1 MEGEFGLE
9 NKPIMVKEL
18 EKTLRQVNEEKYL
31 VKTTK
36 NEEVLDK
43 EIIIR
48 DFLEYDENLLE
59 GVLGNKIL
67 KKHFTKEVSG
77 STVIIIQDLIEILE
91 TEIHFRDSYTNY
103 ANKIG
108 LTVDGNFIR
117 ESNEVILD
125 FPYKDSILK
134 AGMTKEDVEKDEDVD
149 EDFYH
154 ELIHAE
160 ERDQLFDEKILK
172 NVKKYDKN
180 GVHSINSFSKDD
192 NLIIKGNNLIAL
204 HSLEEIYKNEVRLI
218 YLDVPYYFITKKE
231 YDAFKYNSNFQLSTW
246 LVFLKNRLEIAKK
259 LLSEDGTIWIHV
271 GEDGMH
277 YLKVL
282 ADSIFGPE
290 HFVGTMPRKTR
301 EGKNDVPFNFS
312 QDFDFILIYT
322 KADRKQTVM
331 QRKIERS
338 YIETDDFP
346 GRPWRRGDIKQQK
359 NYKERPNSY
368 FDMVNPKTGKVYKV
382 DKNSVWRVTKDTFDE
397 WYENGYIGFPDDYDF
412 MTGELPFR
420 RSFKD
425 EDEKKDKE
433 DGAAVFSD
441 YLLKDFVKQLMG
453 KGRTAK
459 DDIIGNSEFNYAKPE
474 SLMRQIIE
482 VSTFEGDIVLDF
494 FLGSGTTAAVAHKMN
509 RKYIGVEQMDYIETI
524 TIPRLQEVINGEE
537 EGISKEVNWDG
548 GGSFIYAELMEK
560 SRGYLED
567 IQKVSSINELSSI
580 YKRMLENVDIDFRVD
595 LLEIEEIID
604 KEEVSLEDLK
614 RLLIQIIDKN
624 QLYYNYSEIDDK
636 NIRDLISNSDYEF
649 NKSFYKKDGDLN
661 D

>member
-1 MEGEFGLE
+1 MEGEFGLK
-9 NKPIMVKEL
+9 NKPIIVKEL
-18 EKTLRQVNEEKYL
+18 EKTFRQVNEEKYL
-31 VKTTK
+31 VKTTE

-48 DFLEYDENLLE
+48 DLLQYDENLIE
-59 GVLGNKIL
+59 GVLSNEVL

-77 STVIIIQDLIEILE
+77 STVIIVQDLIEVLE

-108 LTVDGNFIR
+108 LTVGGNFIR

-172 NVKKYDKN
+172 NVKKYDEN
-180 GVHSINSFSKDD
+180 GVHCINSFSKDD

-204 HSLEEIYKNEVRLI
+204 YSLEERYKNEVRLI

-382 DKNSVWRVTKDTFDE
+382 DKGSVWRVTKDTFDE

-560 SRGYLED
+560 SRGYFED
-567 IQKVSSINELSSI
+567 IQKASSINELSSI
-580 YKRMLENVDIDFRVD
+580 YKRMLENVDIDFRVN

-604 KEEVSLEDLK
+604 KEEISLEDL
-614 RLLIQIIDKN
+614 RGLLIQIIDKN

-636 NIRDLISNSDYEF
+636 NVRDLISNSDYEF
-649 NKSFYKKDGDLN
+649 NKSFYKEDGDL
-661 D
+661 DD

>member
-1 MEGEFGLE
+1 MEGEFGLK
-9 NKPIMVKEL
+9 NKPIIVKEL
-18 EKTLRQVNEEKYL
+18 EKTFRQVNEEKYL
-31 VKTTK
+31 VKTTE

-48 DFLEYDENLLE
+48 DLLQYDENLIE
-59 GVLGNKIL
+59 GVLSNEVL

-77 STVIIIQDLIEILE
+77 STVIIVQDLIEVLE

-108 LTVDGNFIR
+108 LTVGGNFIR

-172 NVKKYDKN
+172 NVKKYDEN
-180 GVHSINSFSKDD
+180 GVHCINSFSKDD

-397 WYENGYIGFPDDYDF
+397 WYENGYLGFPDDYDF

>member
-1 MEGEFGLE
+1 MEGEFGLK
-9 NKPIMVKEL
+9 NKPIIVKEL
-18 EKTLRQVNEEKYL
+18 EKTFRQVNEEKYL
-31 VKTTK
+31 VKTTE

-48 DFLEYDENLLE
+48 DLLQYDENLIE
-59 GVLGNKIL
+59 GVLSNEVL

-77 STVIIIQDLIEILE
+77 STVIIVQDLIEVLE

-117 ESNEVILD
+117 ESNEVVLD

-172 NVKKYDKN
+172 NVKKYDEN
-180 GVHSINSFSKDD
+180 GVHCINSFSKDD

>member
-1 MEGEFGLE
+1 MEGEFGLK
-9 NKPIMVKEL
+9 NKPIIVKEL
-18 EKTLRQVNEEKYL
+18 EKTFRQVNEEKYL
-31 VKTTK
+31 VKTTE

-48 DFLEYDENLLE
+48 DLLQYDENLIE
-59 GVLGNKIL
+59 GVLSNEVL

-77 STVIIIQDLIEILE
+77 STVIIVQDLIEVLE

-108 LTVDGNFIR
+108 LTVGGNFIR

-172 NVKKYDKN
+172 NVKKYDEN
-180 GVHSINSFSKDD
+180 GVHCINSFSKDD

-382 DKNSVWRVTKDTFDE
+382 DKGSVWRVTKDTFDE

>member
-1 MEGEFGLE
+1 MEGEFGLK
-9 NKPIMVKEL
+9 NKPIIVKEL
-18 EKTLRQVNEEKYL
+18 EKTFRQVNEEKYL
-31 VKTTK
+31 VKTTE

-48 DFLEYDENLLE
+48 DLLQYDENLIE
-59 GVLGNKIL
+59 GVLSNEVL

-77 STVIIIQDLIEILE
+77 STVIIVQDLIEVLE

-108 LTVDGNFIR
+108 LTVGGNFIR

>member
-9 NKPIMVKEL
+9 NKPIIVKEL

-108 LTVDGNFIR
+108 LTVGGNFIR

-204 HSLEEIYKNEVRLI
+204 YSLEERYKNEVRLI

>member
-1 MEGEFGLE
+1 MEGEFGLK
-9 NKPIMVKEL
+9 NKPIIVKEL
-18 EKTLRQVNEEKYL
+18 EKTFRQVNEEKYL
-31 VKTTK
+31 VKTTE

-48 DFLEYDENLLE
+48 DLLQYDENLIE
-59 GVLGNKIL
+59 GVLSNEVL

-77 STVIIIQDLIEILE
+77 STVIIVQDLIEVLE

-108 LTVDGNFIR
+108 LTVGGNFIR

-172 NVKKYDKN
+172 NVKKYDEN
-180 GVHSINSFSKDD
+180 GVHCINSFSKDD

-382 DKNSVWRVTKDTFDE
+382 DKGSVWRVTKDTFDE

-636 NIRDLISNSDYEF
+636 ILEI
-649 NKSFYKKDGDLN
+649 
-661 D
+661 

>member
-117 ESNEVILD
+117 ESNEVVLD

-204 HSLEEIYKNEVRLI
+204 YSLEERYKNEVRLI

>member
-1 MEGEFGLE
+1 MEGEFGLK
-9 NKPIMVKEL
+9 NKPIIVKEL
-18 EKTLRQVNEEKYL
+18 EKTFRQVNEEKYL
-31 VKTTK
+31 VKTTE

-108 LTVDGNFIR
+108 LTVGGNFIR

-172 NVKKYDKN
+172 NVKKYDEN
-180 GVHSINSFSKDD
+180 GVHCINSFSKDD

-382 DKNSVWRVTKDTFDE
+382 DKGSVWRVTKDTFDE

>member
-117 ESNEVILD
+117 ESNEVVLD

-204 HSLEEIYKNEVRLI
+204 YSLEERYKNEVRLI

-560 SRGYLED
+560 SRGYFED
-567 IQKVSSINELSSI
+567 IQKASSINELSSI
-580 YKRMLENVDIDFRVD
+580 YKRMLENVDIDFRVN

-604 KEEVSLEDLK
+604 KEEISLEDL
-614 RLLIQIIDKN
+614 RGLLIQIIDKN

-636 NIRDLISNSDYEF
+636 NVRDLISNSDYEF
-649 NKSFYKKDGDLN
+649 NKSFYKEDGDL
-661 D
+661 DD

>member
-1 MEGEFGLE
+1 MEGEFGLK
-9 NKPIMVKEL
+9 NKPIIVKEL
-18 EKTLRQVNEEKYL
+18 EKTFRQVNEEKYL
-31 VKTTK
+31 VKTTE

-48 DFLEYDENLLE
+48 DLLQYDENLIE
-59 GVLGNKIL
+59 GVLSNEVL

-77 STVIIIQDLIEILE
+77 STVIIVQDLIEVLE

-108 LTVDGNFIR
+108 LTVGGNFIR

-172 NVKKYDKN
+172 NVKKYDEN
-180 GVHSINSFSKDD
+180 GVHCINSFSKDD

-382 DKNSVWRVTKDTFDE
+382 DKGSVWRVTKDTFDE

-580 YKRMLENVDIDFRVD
+580 YKRMLENVDIDFRVN

>member
-1 MEGEFGLE
+1 MEGEFGLK
-9 NKPIMVKEL
+9 NKPIIVKEL
-18 EKTLRQVNEEKYL
+18 EKTFRQVNEEKYL
-31 VKTTK
+31 VKTTE

-48 DFLEYDENLLE
+48 DLLQYDENLIE
-59 GVLGNKIL
+59 GVLSNEVL

-77 STVIIIQDLIEILE
+77 STVIIVQDLIEVLE

-108 LTVDGNFIR
+108 LTVGGNFIR
-117 ESNEVILD
+117 ESKEVILE

-172 NVKKYDKN
+172 NVKKYDEN
-180 GVHSINSFSKDD
+180 GVHCINSFSKDD

-382 DKNSVWRVTKDTFDE
+382 DKGSVWRVTKDTFDE

-482 VSTFEGDIVLDF
+482 VSTFEGDIVLDI